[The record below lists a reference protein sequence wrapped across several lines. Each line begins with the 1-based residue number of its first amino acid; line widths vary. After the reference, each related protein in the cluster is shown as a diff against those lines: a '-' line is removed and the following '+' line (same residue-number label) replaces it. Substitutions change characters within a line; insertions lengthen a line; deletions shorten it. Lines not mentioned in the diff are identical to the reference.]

1 MHYPVEINVK
11 LNTTFSTIFW
21 CLQMYEKYKDYATD
35 AEREILATKLQE
47 TEDWLYNEGEDET
60 KGVYVSKLIELKKVG
75 IATSFLFLKCI
86 LKLHV

>member
-1 MHYPVEINVK
+1 MHYLLEVNVK
-11 LNTTFSTIFW
+11 LNATLSTNFW

-60 KGVYVSKLIELKKVG
+60 KGVYVSKLLELKKVG
-75 IATSFLFLKCI
+75 IATLFLFLTCI
-86 LKLHV
+86 SKLHV